1 MLMKLCPSAP
11 DFLPLGRDPGEAMKK
26 FLHKVRGG
34 LPLRSRVA
42 GAIQGVIGDKL
53 PKSMQI
59 EMQFVDADRP
69 SPDVVISRQHV
80 CIFVH
85 GSADTEAGWS
95 VKAPQLNF
103 GQQLLMEFG
112 AAPLY
117 VRYNSGLA
125 VSENGE
131 NLAKLLQALLVRH
144 KSVRKLTLIGH
155 SMGGLVIHSAI
166 YHARAQNLAW
176 IKKVRQVFLLGTP
189 HAGAPLAK
197 LAEKGEQILQFIPNP
212 VTLIAASVIGLR
224 SRGLKDLSHG
234 QRGLPAEGKILL
246 PKTRYVFIA
255 GGLQKKPKGIFNK
268 LMGDGMVR
276 HRSAHANAEPATS
289 SAVAWLKKAIPLLSR
304 AARVHVEIVPG
315 ANHLALRT
323 SPQVYA
329 VIRRYFSA

>member
-1 MLMKLCPSAP
+1 MHSKRCHSARGAGEGVNKFIQKWRNKLPSA
-11 DFLPLGRDPGEAMKK
+11 
-26 FLHKVRGG
+26 
-34 LPLRSRVA
+34 SRVA

-59 EMQFVDADRP
+59 EMQFVAEGRPVADP
-69 SPDVVISRQHV
+69 VVSRQHV

-95 VKAPQLNF
+95 VKAPHLNF
-103 GQQLLMEFG
+103 GQQLLVEFG

-117 VRYNSGLA
+117 IRYNSGLA
-125 VSENGE
+125 VSDNGE
-131 NLAKLLQALLVRH
+131 SFAKLMHEFIARH
-144 KSVRKLTLIGH
+144 KSVRKVTLIGH

-166 YHARAQNLAW
+166 YHARAQNLGW
-176 IKKVRQVFLLGTP
+176 HKKVHQVFLLGTP

-246 PKTRYVFIA
+246 PKTQYVFIA
-255 GGLQKKPKGIFNK
+255 GGLQKKPKGFFNM

-276 HRSAHANAEPATS
+276 HGSAHAEEAPVNGGAAE
-289 SAVAWLKKAIPLLSR
+289 WLKKTIPWLNR
-304 AARVHVEIVPG
+304 APRVHVEIVSG

-323 SPQVYA
+323 SPRVYE
-329 VIRRYFSA
+329 VISQYFQA

>member
-1 MLMKLCPSAP
+1 
-11 DFLPLGRDPGEAMKK
+11 MKK
-26 FLHKVRGG
+26 FFHNLGKK
-34 LPLRSRVA
+34 LPSRSRVA
-42 GAIQGVIGDKL
+42 GAIQGVIVDKL
-53 PKSMQI
+53 PQSMQI
-59 EMQFVDADRP
+59 EMQFVDDDKGLIDP
-69 SPDVVISRQHV
+69 VVIRQHV

-85 GSADTEAGWS
+85 GSSDTEAGWS
-95 VKAPQLNF
+95 AKAPQLNF
-103 GQQLLMEFG
+103 GQQLLLEFG

-117 VRYNSGLA
+117 IRYNSGLA
-125 VSENGE
+125 VSDNGE
-131 NLAKLLQALLVRH
+131 SFAKLLDTFLGRH
-144 KSVRKLTLIGH
+144 KSVRKVTLIGH

-166 YHARAQNLAW
+166 YHARAQHLVW
-176 IKKVRQVFLLGTP
+176 LKTVQQIFLLGTR

-246 PKTRYVFIA
+246 PKTQYVFIA
-255 GGLQKKPKGIFNK
+255 GGLQKKPKGILNR

-276 HRSAHANAEPATS
+276 RGSAHAE
-289 SAVAWLKKAIPLLSR
+289 AVPTTGRAAAWLKKAIPWLSR

-323 SPQVYA
+323 SPKVYA
-329 VIRRYFSA
+329 IIRRYFAP

>member
-1 MLMKLCPSAP
+1 
-11 DFLPLGRDPGEAMKK
+11 MKK
-26 FLHKVRGG
+26 FFHNLGKK
-34 LPLRSRVA
+34 LPSRSRVA

-53 PKSMQI
+53 PQSMQI
-59 EMQFVDADRP
+59 EMQFVDDDKGLIDP
-69 SPDVVISRQHV
+69 VVIRQHV

-85 GSADTEAGWS
+85 GSSDTEAGWS
-95 VKAPQLNF
+95 AKAPQLNF
-103 GQQLLMEFG
+103 GQQLLLEFG

-117 VRYNSGLA
+117 IRYNSGLA
-125 VSENGE
+125 VSDNGE
-131 NLAKLLQALLVRH
+131 SFAKLLDTFLGRH
-144 KSVRKLTLIGH
+144 KSVRKVTLIGH

-176 IKKVRQVFLLGTP
+176 IKKVQQVFLLGTP

-246 PKTRYVFIA
+246 PKTQYVFIA
-255 GGLQKKPKGIFNK
+255 GGLQKKPKGILNR

-276 HRSAHANAEPATS
+276 RGSAHAE
-289 SAVAWLKKAIPLLSR
+289 AVPTTGRAAAWLKKAIPWLSR

-323 SPQVYA
+323 SPKVYA
-329 VIRRYFSA
+329 IIRQYFAP

>member
-1 MLMKLCPSAP
+1 MRESLPS
-11 DFLPLGRDPGEAMKK
+11 
-26 FLHKVRGG
+26 
-34 LPLRSRVA
+34 RSRVA

-59 EMQFVDADRP
+59 EMQFVDEGKGLIDP
-69 SPDVVISRQHV
+69 VVIRQHV

-95 VKAPQLNF
+95 VKAPHLSF
-103 GQQLLMEFG
+103 GQQLLIEFG

-117 VRYNSGLA
+117 IRYNSGLA
-125 VSENGE
+125 VSDNGE
-131 NLAKLLQALLVRH
+131 NFAKLLQEFLARH
-144 KSVRKLTLIGH
+144 KSVRKVTLIGH

-166 YHARAQNLAW
+166 YHARAQNLVW
-176 IKKVRQVFLLGTP
+176 IKRVQQVFLLGTP

-246 PKTRYVFIA
+246 PRTQYVFIA
-255 GGLQKKPKGIFNK
+255 GGLQKKPKGFFNR
-268 LMGDGMVR
+268 LVGDGMVR
-276 HRSAHANAEPATS
+276 HGSAHADEAPATG
-289 SAVAWLKKAIPLLSR
+289 WLKKAIPWLSR

-323 SPQVYA
+323 SPKVYA
-329 VIRRYFSA
+329 VLRQYFKA